1 MINFLMIFLFFIG
14 GKIVLIYFVL
24 ILLSLELKLT
34 MEQNTVLVLHSST
47 DLYGASRSL
56 IRSVIGLRREGF
68 KPIVILSS
76 EGSLADAIRNE
87 DVEVLI
93 IRLGVVRRK
102 YFNFSGLI
110 NRLRFMKKASDE
122 LKRLAILHHVKVI
135 YTNTTAVWVGAWVA
149 KRLGIKHIWHV
160 REIIEHPSW
169 FKKFIQILLQKT
181 GDLVLCVSNA
191 TANNYS
197 PIVAEK
203 KLKVVYNGIDYKPF
217 LEAKYNLKKEIGIDQ
232 NTVLIGMIARVH
244 FWKGQPYF
252 LDVARELA
260 SKYDN
265 IHFVMVG
272 DAFEGYEYLYDEI
285 NHKTK
290 ENGLEGKVSDL
301 GYRTDIP
308 NIMSGLDIFMLPSIL
323 PDPLPTTVLEAMAA
337 GKPVIATNHGGAK
350 EMVLERET
358 GYLVPWDNA
367 PKAAKAFEQLIE
379 DEKLRITLGNAGQL
393 RVIKDFSIE
402 AYIKNMGE
410 IFQSILPNNKVNA

>member
-1 MINFLMIFLFFIG
+1 MLNFN
-14 GKIVLIYFVL
+14 K
-24 ILLSLELKLT
+24 E
-34 MEQNTVLVLHSST
+34 ENTVLVLHSST

-56 IRSVIGLRREGF
+56 IRSVIGLKRQGF

-76 EGSLADAIRNE
+76 EGSLADAIRE
-87 DVEVLI
+87 EGIEVLI

-102 YFNFSGLI
+102 YFNLLGLV
-110 NRLRFMKKASDE
+110 NRMKHMKNASRE
-122 LKRLAILHHVKVI
+122 LKKLVKKYNIGLI

-149 KRLGIKHIWHV
+149 KSMRLKHIWHV
-160 REIIEHPSW
+160 REIIEQPSW
-169 FKKFIQILLQKT
+169 FKKFIEVLLQKT
-181 GDLVLCVSNA
+181 GDLVICVSQA

-197 PIVAEK
+197 SGVEK
-203 KLKVVYNGIDYKPF
+203 NKLKVVYNGIDYLPF
-217 LEAKYNLKKEIGIDQ
+217 KRAKYDLKLEIGIDQ

-244 FWKGQPYF
+244 FWKGQTYF
-252 LDVARELA
+252 LDVAKELA
-260 SKYDN
+260 EKYDQ

-285 NHKTK
+285 KNKIK
-290 ENGLEGKVSDL
+290 SNGLEGKVTDL
-301 GYRTDIP
+301 GYRTDVP
-308 NIMSGLDIFMLPSIL
+308 EIMSGFDIFMLPSIL

-358 GYLVPWDNA
+358 GYLVPWDNV
-367 PKAAKAFEQLIE
+367 PQAASAFEQLIE
-379 DEKLRITLGNAGQL
+379 DENLRITLGNAGQQ

-410 IFQSILPNNKVNA
+410 IFQSILPNSKVNA